1 MDFKH
6 IFHLTSRFLLSDLS
20 PRSRKH
26 AQSRDLDEHLWF
38 KKKQILQSVKKNN
51 LFKVIKLVGYQPNR
65 DKLVDIPLSHVIF
78 LKARRTNNKLI
89 SIN

>member
-1 MDFKH
+1 MALIILGALWDV
-6 IFHLTSRFLLSDLS
+6 LST
-20 PRSRKH
+20 
-26 AQSRDLDEHLWF
+26 
-38 KKKQILQSVKKNN
+38 